1 MTDKPKIIDNFIKF
15 ILEITPA
22 KIAGNTDPGDV
33 ACAEKQLRA
42 VVNMLRNQKEQAVV
56 RADLISKKPIRKA
69 PPMRR
74 PFRGR

>member
-1 MTDKPKIIDNFIKF
+1 LTDKPQIIDNFIKL

-22 KIAGNTDPGDV
+22 KIAGNNDPGDF

-56 RADLISKKPIRKA
+56 RADLISQKPVRK
-69 PPMRR
+69 PPLRG